1 MKLQGK
7 TAIVTGAASGIG
19 NAIAHRFLR
28 EGANL
33 ALVDLNR
40 DALENTMQETSS
52 EKLPVLAVPADV
64 GEPSEVERIVTE
76 TVTRFG
82 SLHILVNNAATT
94 RLHKE
99 VADLSV
105 EEWDRCLNVS
115 LRSIYLLAKFCT
127 PEMRKARGGAI
138 INLGSVGG
146 IVPWAGGAAYCA
158 AKGGVLAL
166 TKVLSI
172 EYGAWNIRV
181 NTLSPGAIMT
191 PNLEEAIRQYNHL
204 DQLKARSVLGRVG
217 EADEVAAAAVFLAS
231 DEASFVTG
239 SNLLVDGGYLA
250 H

>member
-19 NAIAHRFLR
+19 RAIALRFIG
-28 EGANL
+28 EGANI
-33 ALVDLNR
+33 ALVDMNR
-40 DALENTMQETSS
+40 DVLQNTMQEMEIHSPS
-52 EKLPVLAVPADV
+52 LLAVSADV
-64 GEPSEVERIVTE
+64 GEPGEVERIVSE
-76 TVTRFG
+76 TLTRFG
-82 SLHILVNNAATT
+82 SLHILVNNAAST

-115 LRSIYLLAKFCT
+115 LRSAFLLTKLCA
-127 PEMRKARGGAI
+127 PEMRKGGGGAI
-138 INLGSVGG
+138 INIGSVGG
-146 IVPWAGGAAYCA
+146 IVPWSGGAAYCA
-158 AKGGVLAL
+158 AKGGILAL
-166 TKVLSI
+166 TKVLAI
-172 EYGAWNIRV
+172 EYGPWNIRV

-191 PNLEEAIRQYNHL
+191 PNLEEAIRHYHHL

-217 EADEVAAAAVFLAS
+217 EVDEVAATAAFLAS